1 MRNLLGR
8 LRRSGSRSLVEQL
21 ATLTSVG
28 DGSTL
33 NLDFTTGVLDP
44 RLSFSRLGDATF
56 INSSGLV
63 QFANAN
69 LMTYSNPRQTGTA
82 WGTTGTV
89 TWGSSTLTDPT
100 GGSAAQS
107 ITFGTTG
114 SAIFNTSGT
123 TVVSGIT
130 HTFSVWMRSATGTTT
145 VRIGDANVA
154 PVATVTLTTTWQ
166 RFSCQYTT
174 SGTNDGGAIYSQT
187 GTPSAEFYVWGAQ
200 VQPGSIVGE
209 LLQTS
214 GTINNNIPR
223 FDHDPT
229 TLAPRGLLIEGAAT
243 NLARRS
249 DDFNTTVTDGTQW
262 VAAGYTAGTLST
274 TLPDGT
280 TGNARRI
287 STASGSGSFRSAD
300 ITVTASTAYTFS
312 FWARNNGGSQARF
325 RVWNVTAGSS
335 IVDYTQSINNYVS
348 QIGGANNTSS
358 TWVRVSVQFTT
369 PAGCTAIYVYPTSS
383 DSGTVDLLIWGAQV
397 ETGSGASSYIP
408 TGASTAT
415 RALESCVM
423 TGTNFSSWFA
433 GATEGVLYA
442 ECERPRKIESP
453 AADHAIVGTRYSSGQ
468 GLWVYASA
476 TNQYPSSYIFPSGGA
491 QFAGGIATMIPL
503 VSKQAVRWFNA
514 NDITNFGNGIQGTT
528 NTAGTGT
535 MVPTMLTIGAN
546 STTGTAA
553 NLEWLNGCVRRVKF
567 WPVALPDSQIIAL
580 TTP

>member
-1 MRNLLGR
+1 MEQMV
-8 LRRSGSRSLVEQL
+8 SLISL
-21 ATLTSVG
+21 G

-33 NLDFTTGVLDP
+33 SLDFTTGVLDP
-44 RLSFSRLGDATF
+44 RLTFTRASTATF
-56 INSSGLV
+56 INSSGYV

-82 WGTTGTV
+82 WLTSGTV

-107 ITFGTTG
+107 ITFGTTTG
-114 SAIFNTSGT
+114 AVYNTSGT

-174 SGTNDGGAIYSQT
+174 SGTNDGGAIFSQT

-209 LLQTS
+209 LIQTS
-214 GTINNNIPR
+214 GTINTNVPR

-229 TLAPRGLLIEGAAT
+229 TLAPRGLLIEGSAT

-249 DDFNTTVTDGTQW
+249 DDFNTTVTDGTSW
-262 VAAGYTAGTLST
+262 TAAGYTAGTLST

-287 STASGSGSFRSAD
+287 SIASGSGSFRSAD

-325 RVWNVTAGSS
+325 RVWNATAGSS
-335 IVDYTQSINNYVS
+335 IVDYTQSVNNYVS

-369 PAGCTAIYVYPTSS
+369 PAGCTLIWVYPTSS

-408 TGASTAT
+408 TGASQAT
-415 RALESCVM
+415 RNPDYCVLPTSSFI
-423 TGTNFSSWFA
+423 TGNPYPSTLFVDCIPATANTGFPNLARLFDRTAGGTFAYGSEIYYYTAATMSVNRKVSASTNSDRTLATGLAYNTRHKFA
-433 GATEGVLYA
+433 TAIDSTSFIGSRDGVTDSGATTAPAALPSVSTHLGIG
-442 ECERPRKIESP
+442 CNGDSSP
-453 AADHAIVGTRYSSGQ
+453 ANV
-468 GLWVYASA
+468 
-476 TNQYPSSYIFPSGGA
+476 
-491 QFAGGIATMIPL
+491 M
-503 VSKQAVRWFNA
+503 
-514 NDITNFGNGIQGTT
+514 NGWMRQ
-528 NTAGTGT
+528 
-535 MVPTMLTIGAN
+535 L
-546 STTGTAA
+546 
-553 NLEWLNGCVRRVKF
+553 KF
-567 WPVALPDSQIIAL
+567 WPTALPQATLNSI
-580 TTP
+580 TTL

>member
-1 MRNLLGR
+1 MRYDVGR
-8 LRRSGSRSLVEQL
+8 FRRPMRRGAMEQMVSLISL
-21 ATLTSVG
+21 G

-33 NLDFTTGVLDP
+33 SLDFTTGVLDP
-44 RLSFSRLGDATF
+44 RLTFTRASTATF
-56 INSSGLV
+56 INSSGYV

-82 WGTTGTV
+82 WLTSGTV

-107 ITFGTTG
+107 ITFGTTTG
-114 SAIFNTSGT
+114 AVYNTSGT

-174 SGTNDGGAIYSQT
+174 SGTNDGGAIFSQT

-209 LLQTS
+209 LIQTS
-214 GTINNNIPR
+214 GTINTNVPR

-229 TLAPRGLLIEGAAT
+229 TLAPRGLLIEGSAT

-249 DDFNTTVTDGTQW
+249 DDFNTTVTDGTSW
-262 VAAGYTAGTLST
+262 TAAGYTAGTLST

-287 STASGSGSFRSAD
+287 SIASGSGSFRSAD

-325 RVWNVTAGSS
+325 RVWNATAGSS
-335 IVDYTQSINNYVS
+335 IVDYTQSVNNYVS

-369 PAGCTAIYVYPTSS
+369 PAGCTLIWVYPTSS

-408 TGASTAT
+408 TGASQAT
-415 RALESCVM
+415 RNPDYCVLPTSSFI
-423 TGTNFSSWFA
+423 TGNPYPSTLFVDCIPATANTGFPNLARLFDRTAGGTFAYGSEIYYYTAATMSVNRKVSASTNSDRTLATGLAYNTRHKFA
-433 GATEGVLYA
+433 TAIDSTSFIGSRDGVTDSGATTAPAALPSVSTHLGIG
-442 ECERPRKIESP
+442 CNGDSSP
-453 AADHAIVGTRYSSGQ
+453 ANV
-468 GLWVYASA
+468 
-476 TNQYPSSYIFPSGGA
+476 
-491 QFAGGIATMIPL
+491 M
-503 VSKQAVRWFNA
+503 
-514 NDITNFGNGIQGTT
+514 NGWMRQ
-528 NTAGTGT
+528 
-535 MVPTMLTIGAN
+535 L
-546 STTGTAA
+546 
-553 NLEWLNGCVRRVKF
+553 KF
-567 WPVALPDSQIIAL
+567 WPTALPQATLNSI
-580 TTP
+580 TTL